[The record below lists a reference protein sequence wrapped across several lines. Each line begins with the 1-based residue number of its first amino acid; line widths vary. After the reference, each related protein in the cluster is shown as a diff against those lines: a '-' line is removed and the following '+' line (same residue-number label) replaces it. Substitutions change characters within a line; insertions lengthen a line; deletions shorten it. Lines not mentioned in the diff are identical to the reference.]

1 MTRNPGVDCDPK
13 DFLLWPARMQP
24 LKEIKRSIKAA
35 KLTLVRNTNASPLDM
50 NFVRGKKSEYLG
62 EQLALDLEYSFL

>member
-1 MTRNPGVDCDPK
+1 
-13 DFLLWPARMQP
+13 MQP